1 MTIEREPSSNDDD
14 ASQKTSAPAEATG
27 QPWWQNNP
35 QIEAARKEALGWLLS
50 AEDRPILSDEPDPV
64 VMDLYSGTSSREL
77 VAARDNLD
85 RARGRYEEAIRAART
100 AGWSWGEIG
109 RLLGVPRQLLHRRF
123 RDEVD

>member
-1 MTIEREPSSNDDD
+1 MTIEREPSSNDD

-50 AEDRPILSDEPDPV
+50 AEDRPILSDELDPV

>member
-1 MTIEREPSSNDDD
+1 MTIEREPSSNDD